1 MKDQL
6 LVKDKEIVVPGERI
20 AKGLEHLPGPGT
32 ARADDFIVAQKL
44 GMLRIDG
51 KVAKLI
57 PLNGPYNPKVRDK
70 IIGKVSD
77 VLMSGWRL
85 DINCAYSA
93 VLSMK
98 DATSEFIPR
107 GANLT
112 KYYDLNDWVYC
123 QVTNVT
129 SQKLVDVSMKGP
141 GLRKLEGGR
150 FIKVSPFKVPRVIG
164 KEGSMVTMIKQATNC
179 NIVVGQNGVIWI
191 KGEPENEVV
200 AVEAIEKIDREAH
213 LGGLTDSIDKWL
225 KKRTSG
231 GAQ

>member
-1 MKDQL
+1 MKDQV
-6 LVKDKEIVVPGERI
+6 LVKDKEIVVPGE
-20 AKGLEHLPGPGT
+20 KLVQGMSYLPGPGT
-32 ARADDFIVAQKL
+32 RRSGDFVVAQRL

-93 VLSMK
+93 VLTMK

-112 KYYDLNDWVYC
+112 KYYDLGDWVVC
-123 QVTNVT
+123 QVVNVT

-141 GLRKLEGGR
+141 GLRKLEDGR
-150 FIKVSPFKVPRVIG
+150 FMKVSPFKVPRIIG

-191 KGEPENEVV
+191 SGKPEDEVI
-200 AVEAIEKIDREAH
+200 ACEAIEKIDKEAH
-213 LGGLTDSIDKWL
+213 LSGLTDRMDAWL
-225 KKRTSG
+225 KNRTKG
-231 GAQ
+231 GAK